1 MSEAVISAL
10 ITGEDIEKSA
20 AMDALRE
27 LQARWN
33 ETGHVPFRE
42 KDKLYAAYR
51 DAVDAV
57 RRHFDMAE
65 RGARKERF
73 AANMAKLEGDDDKV
87 FRERE
92 KLLRAAEAR
101 RNELR
106 TYENNLG
113 FLSSRSKS
121 GDSLVKDMERRIERL
136 KEDIREILD
145 KVKILDEKIS

>member
-1 MSEAVISAL
+1 
-10 ITGEDIEKSA
+10 
-20 AMDALRE
+20 
-27 LQARWN
+27 
-33 ETGHVPFRE
+33 
-42 KDKLYAAYR
+42 
-51 DAVDAV
+51 
-57 RRHFDMAE
+57 MAE